1 MATRSTQSAYDIEM
15 LRSERDSARA
25 ELDALRKRFAEL
37 ESAQAIVT
45 PNNCRHCQR
54 AAEQMRDNA
63 SVCVAGTWRLRDQF
77 GEYHMINLQ
86 PVSDIIM
93 TLPLPA
99 CDGCNPLKPDAKQA
113 NQADSLQAWADLW
126 HHINNRLGY
135 GDGDL
140 LPSFS
145 NFDALLLPW
154 AIY

>member
-99 CDGCNPLKPDAKQA
+99 CDGCNPLK
-113 NQADSLQAWADLW
+113 
-126 HHINNRLGY
+126 HE
-135 GDGDL
+135 
-140 LPSFS
+140 
-145 NFDALLLPW
+145 
-154 AIY
+154 